1 MLTTLNCL
9 TKRGIERT
17 QPGEGSAMKAVGVTG
32 PDFIPRV
39 FDISEP
45 IAAPDGVVV
54 DVIAASVND
63 FDRAAVRGR
72 HIGLKDQL
80 DPVLLGRDFVGRVA
94 TVGDEVDYIDVGMY
108 VAGALAPQ
116 APGQPGTFTEKV
128 AVPASL
134 LAPVPD
140 GIDVAQAAGVGL
152 AGVTALDAV
161 NALGAANLGNMVING
176 PVSGVGGFALQLAK
190 ARGAVVAAI
199 TLPEQAGLAL
209 QLGADVV
216 IPDGANATQSIQKV
230 RDVFGGA
237 DTAIHVAGDRS
248 VVAGVVWP
256 GGRFTCV
263 TDVSTSA
270 TRGAGYVPTI
280 VAPNG
285 HKLADLLFKV
295 ASYRLRSHA
304 HRCLSFDQAADAV
317 NPRGNDT
324 DGRIVLVR

>member
-1 MLTTLNCL
+1 
-9 TKRGIERT
+9 
-17 QPGEGSAMKAVGVTG
+17 MKAVGVTG
-32 PDFIPRV
+32 PDFMPRL

-54 DVIAASVND
+54 DVMAASVND
-63 FDRAAVRGR
+63 FDRVAVRGR
-72 HIGLKDQL
+72 HIRLRDQL

-94 TVGDEVDYIDVGMY
+94 TVGDGVDYIHVGMY

-140 GIDVAQAAGVGL
+140 GVDVAQAASVGL

-161 NALGAANLGNMVING
+161 NMLGAANLGNMVIHG

-199 TLPEQAGLAL
+199 TLPEQAHLASE
-209 QLGADVV
+209 LGADLV
-216 IPDGANATQSIQKV
+216 IADGANATQSIQNV
-230 RDVFGGA
+230 RDVFGFGV
-237 DTAIHVAGDRS
+237 DTAIHVDGDRS
-248 VVAGVVWP
+248 VVAGVVPP
-256 GGRFTCV
+256 GGRFTSV

-280 VAPNG
+280 VVPNG

-295 ASYRLRSHA
+295 ASGRLRSHV
-304 HRCLSFDQAADAV
+304 HRTLSFDQVADAV

-324 DGRIVLVR
+324 DGRIVLAR

>member
-1 MLTTLNCL
+1 
-9 TKRGIERT
+9 
-17 QPGEGSAMKAVGVTG
+17 MKAVGVTG
-32 PDFIPRV
+32 PDFMPRL

-72 HIGLKDQL
+72 HIGLTDQL
-80 DPVLLGRDFVGRVA
+80 DPVLLGRDFVGRVV

-128 AVPASL
+128 AVPAGL

-161 NALGAANLGNMVING
+161 NVLGAANLGNMVIHG

-199 TLPEQAGLAL
+199 TPPEQADLAW

-216 IPDGANATQSIQKV
+216 IPDGRNAAQSIQKV
-230 RDVFGGA
+230 RDVFGGGA
-237 DTAIHVAGDRS
+237 DTAIHVAGDRC
-248 VVAGVVWP
+248 VVAEVVSP

-263 TDVSTSA
+263 TDASTSA

-295 ASYRLRSHA
+295 AAYRLRSHV
-304 HRCLSFDQAADAV
+304 HRCLSFDQAADAL
-317 NPRGNDT
+317 NPHGNHT